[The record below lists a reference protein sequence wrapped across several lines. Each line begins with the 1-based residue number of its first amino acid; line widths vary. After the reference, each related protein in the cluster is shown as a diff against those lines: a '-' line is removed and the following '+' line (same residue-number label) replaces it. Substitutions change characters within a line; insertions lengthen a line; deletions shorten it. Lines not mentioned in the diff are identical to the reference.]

1 MNAGGKSERVLDEM
15 ELENRHAR
23 ISYSSLKI
31 VCVAF
36 KLDEPI
42 GEGVVVQH

>member
-1 MNAGGKSERVLDEM
+1 MNAGGKSEQVLDKM
-15 ELENRHAR
+15 ELDDRHAR
-23 ISYSSLKI
+23 ISYGSLKI